1 MTSAEELSVQPRGEA
16 AAHSADSSSAAGI
29 SDDMVRLPVSA
40 SNYVPSRIE
49 RWLQS
54 VVMDKHGRMLLTAS
68 NLTGR
73 FWDAPQCCRE
83 TYVSKLL
90 DSIKN

>member
-1 MTSAEELSVQPRGEA
+1 MTSAEELSGHPSSEA
-16 AAHSADSSSAAGI
+16 GADPSSSVAGI
-29 SDDMVRLPVSA
+29 SDDMVRLPASA

-54 VVMDKHGRMLLTAS
+54 VVVDKHGRMLLTAS

-73 FWDAPQCCRE
+73 FWDAAQCCRE
-83 TYVSKLL
+83 TLMSQNY
-90 DSIKN
+90 

>member
-1 MTSAEELSVQPRGEA
+1 MTSAEELSGHPSSDEA
-16 AAHSADSSSAAGI
+16 AHVSADSSSAAGI
-29 SDDMVRLPVSA
+29 SDDMVRLPASA

-73 FWDAPQCCRE
+73 FWDAAQCCRK
-83 TYVSKLL
+83 TLL
-90 DSIKN
+90 YDLTS

>member
-1 MTSAEELSVQPRGEA
+1 MTSAEELSGHPSE
-16 AAHSADSSSAAGI
+16 AHSAAAVE
-29 SDDMVRLPVSA
+29 MVRLPPAASG

-54 VVMDKHGRMLLTAS
+54 VVLDRHGRMLLTAS

-73 FWDAPQCCRE
+73 FWDAIQCSPEIR
-83 TYVSKLL
+83 VS
-90 DSIKN
+90 D

>member
-1 MTSAEELSVQPRGEA
+1 MTSAEELSGHPSE
-16 AAHSADSSSAAGI
+16 AHSAAAVE
-29 SDDMVRLPVSA
+29 MVRLPPAS

-54 VVMDKHGRMLLTAS
+54 VVLDRHGRMLLTAS

-73 FWDAPQCCRE
+73 FWDAIQCSRE
-83 TYVSKLL
+83 IRVSS
-90 DSIKN
+90 D

>member
-1 MTSAEELSVQPRGEA
+1 
-16 AAHSADSSSAAGI
+16 
-29 SDDMVRLPVSA
+29 MVRLPAPA

-73 FWDAPQCCRE
+73 FWDALQCFLVTLGGCVE
-83 TYVSKLL
+83 DLNILGAEPLYCLKVGLSYFHL
-90 DSIKN
+90 

>member
-1 MTSAEELSVQPRGEA
+1 MTSAEELSGHPRSES
-16 AAHSADSSSAAGI
+16 AAHVSADPSSAAAGI
-29 SDDMVRLPVSA
+29 SDDMVRLPASA

-54 VVMDKHGRMLLTAS
+54 VVVDKHGRMLLTAS

-73 FWDAPQCCRE
+73 FWDAVQCCRGN
-83 TYVSKLL
+83 SFL
-90 DSIKN
+90 

>member
-1 MTSAEELSVQPRGEA
+1 MTSAEELSGHPRSEA
-16 AAHSADSSSAAGI
+16 AAADASADPSSAAGI
-29 SDDMVRLPVSA
+29 SDDMVRLPASA

-54 VVMDKHGRMLLTAS
+54 VVVDKHGRMLLTAS

-73 FWDAPQCCRE
+73 FWDAAQCCRE
-83 TYVSKLL
+83 TLMSQNY
-90 DSIKN
+90 

>member
-1 MTSAEELSVQPRGEA
+1 MTSAEELSGHPRSEA
-16 AAHSADSSSAAGI
+16 AAAHISADPSSAAAAGI
-29 SDDMVRLPVSA
+29 SDDMVRLPASA

-54 VVMDKHGRMLLTAS
+54 VVVDKHGRMLLTAS

-73 FWDAPQCCRE
+73 FWDAVQCCRGN
-83 TYVSKLL
+83 SFL
-90 DSIKN
+90 